1 MPLPALNDGL
11 QLSSG
16 LFWVSIDRDV
26 ITVTGS
32 DAKTYLHSQL
42 SQDIASM
49 QPGDVRVSLLLQPT
63 GKVDSLLRV
72 TCAAADRF
80 VLDCDPGFGEST
92 VARLSRFKIRVN
104 AEIEL
109 QRQTWRAV
117 RSTESAATT
126 NIAQSLDISGA
137 IPAWR
142 QDGTAVD
149 VFSQNMTLPSILREG
164 TEAEFAESRVRACWP
179 VMGTDITTEMIPAE
193 TSVVEVAV
201 SFTKGCYPGQELVE
215 RMDSRGS
222 TAPRRLC
229 RVICASG
236 VKVGD
241 EIVVNGEVVGKYT
254 TVSGMMALA
263 LIKRGVEISDP
274 YGEISPL

>member
-1 MPLPALNDGL
+1 MKNSLYWI
-11 QLSSG
+11 S
-16 LFWVSIDRDV
+16 VERDV

-49 QPGDVRVSLLLQPT
+49 KPGDVRMSLLLQPT
-63 GKVDSLLRV
+63 GKVVSLLRV

-80 VLDCDPGFGEST
+80 VLDCDLGFGEST

-104 AEIEL
+104 ADIDL
-109 QRQTWRAV
+109 QTQTWRAV
-117 RSTESAATT
+117 RSDTQ
-126 NIAQSLDISGA
+126 IHIDGA

-149 VFSQNMTLPSILREG
+149 VFSPNVTLPSSLREG
-164 TEAEFAESRVRACWP
+164 TESEFVESRIRACWP
-179 VMGTDITTEMIPAE
+179 VMGIDITTTMIPAE
-193 TSVVEVAV
+193 TGVVDVAV

-222 TAPRRLC
+222 MAKQRLC
-229 RVICASG
+229 RVNCVLG
-236 VKVGD
+236 TNPQD
-241 EIVVNGEVVGKYT
+241 EVLVNGELVGQYT
-254 TVSGMMALA
+254 TVANTIALA
-263 LIKRGVEISDP
+263 LIKRGIDVFDP
-274 YGEISPL
+274 FGETLPL

>member
-1 MPLPALNDGL
+1 MNNSLYWISV
-11 QLSSG
+11 Q
-16 LFWVSIDRDV
+16 RDV

-117 RSTESAATT
+117 RSTETAVLS
-126 NIAQSLDISGA
+126 IDGA

-149 VFSQNMTLPSILREG
+149 VFSPNMTLPSTLREG
-164 TEAEFAESRVRACWP
+164 TEAELLDSRVRALWP
-179 VMGTDITTEMIPAE
+179 EMGVDITTEMIPAE

-222 TAPRRLC
+222 MAPRRLC
-229 RVICASG
+229 RVNCASG
-236 VKVGD
+236 TRAQD
-241 EIVVNGEVVGKYT
+241 EVLVNGEVIGKYT

-274 YGEISPL
+274 YGEILPL

>member
-1 MPLPALNDGL
+1 MNNS
-11 QLSSG
+11 QLSN
-16 LFWVSIDRDV
+16 LWFWKSIERDV

-49 QPGDVRVSLLLQPT
+49 QPGDVRMSLLLQPT

-117 RSTESAATT
+117 RSTESALTT

-142 QDGTAVD
+142 CDGSAFD
-149 VFSQNMTLPSILREG
+149 IFSPTMVLPATLREG
-164 TEAEFAESRVRACWP
+164 TEAELLESRVRALWP
-179 VMGTDITTEMIPAE
+179 EMGVDITTEMIPAE
-193 TSVVEVAV
+193 TSVVDVAV

-222 TAPRRLC
+222 MAPRRLC
-229 RVICASG
+229 RVICASD

-241 EIVVNGEVVGKYT
+241 EVLVDGQAVGEYT
-254 TVSGMMALA
+254 TISGTVALA
-263 LIKRGVEISDP
+263 LIKRGVELIDP
-274 YGEISPL
+274 FGEN

>member
-1 MPLPALNDGL
+1 MNNSL
-11 QLSSG
+11 LSN
-16 LFWVSIDRDV
+16 LWFWKSIERDV

-49 QPGDVRVSLLLQPT
+49 QPGDVRMSLLLQPT

-117 RSTESAATT
+117 RSTESAARTD
-126 NIAQSLDISGA
+126 IAQSLDIGGA

-142 QDGTAVD
+142 CDGTAFD
-149 VFSQNMTLPSILREG
+149 FFSPTMVLPATLREG
-164 TEAEFAESRVRACWP
+164 TEAELLDSRVRALWP
-179 VMGTDITTEMIPAE
+179 EMGVDITAEMIPAE

-222 TAPRRLC
+222 MAPRRLC

-254 TVSGMMALA
+254 TVSDMMALA

>member
-1 MPLPALNDGL
+1 
-11 QLSSG
+11 LSDTWY
-16 LFWVSIDRDV
+16 WVSIERDV
-26 ITVTGS
+26 ITITGS

-42 SQDIASM
+42 SQDVASM
-49 QPGDVRVSLLLQPT
+49 QPGEVRSSLLLQPT

-104 AEIEL
+104 ADIEL
-109 QRQTWRAV
+109 QCQTWRAI
-117 RSTESAATT
+117 RTT
-126 NIAQSLDISGA
+126 SSVADLEKISQPFDVSGA

-142 QDGTAVD
+142 SDGTAFD
-149 VFSQNMTLPSILREG
+149 VFSPTMALPTTLREG
-164 TEAEFAESRVRACWP
+164 TRDEFVASRVRALWP
-179 VMGTDITTEMIPAE
+179 EMGVDITTDMIPAE
-193 TSVVEVAV
+193 TSVVDVAV

-222 TAPRRLC
+222 MAPRRLC
-229 RVICASG
+229 RVICAPG

-241 EIVVNGEVVGKYT
+241 DVVINDEIVGVFT
-254 TVSGMMALA
+254 TVAGDIALA
-263 LIKRGVEISDP
+263 LIKRGVELSDP
-274 YGEISPL
+274 IGENPTL

>member
-1 MPLPALNDGL
+1 MSDTWY
-11 QLSSG
+11 
-16 LFWVSIDRDV
+16 WVSIERDV
-26 ITVTGS
+26 ITITGS

-42 SQDIASM
+42 SQDVASM
-49 QPGDVRVSLLLQPT
+49 QPGEVRSSLLLQPT

-104 AEIEL
+104 ADIEL
-109 QRQTWRAV
+109 QCQTWRAI
-117 RSTESAATT
+117 RTT
-126 NIAQSLDISGA
+126 SSVADLEKISQPFDVSGA

-142 QDGTAVD
+142 SDGTAFD
-149 VFSQNMTLPSILREG
+149 VFSPTMALPTTLREG
-164 TEAEFAESRVRACWP
+164 TRDEFVASRVRALWP
-179 VMGTDITTEMIPAE
+179 EMGVDITTDMIPAE
-193 TSVVEVAV
+193 TSVVDVAV

-222 TAPRRLC
+222 MAPRRLC
-229 RVICASG
+229 RVICAPG

-241 EIVVNGEVVGKYT
+241 DVVINDEIVGVFT
-254 TVSGMMALA
+254 TVAGDIALA
-263 LIKRGVEISDP
+263 LIKRGVELSDP
-274 YGEISPL
+274 IGENPTL

>member
-1 MPLPALNDGL
+1 MSNLW
-11 QLSSG
+11 
-16 LFWVSIDRDV
+16 FWKSIERDV

-49 QPGDVRVSLLLQPT
+49 QPGDVRMSLLLQPT

-80 VLDCDPGFGEST
+80 VLDCDPGFGDST

-109 QRQTWRAV
+109 QHQTWRAV
-117 RSTESAATT
+117 RSTETAATT

-142 QDGTAVD
+142 CDGTAFD
-149 VFSQNMTLPSILREG
+149 FFSPTMVLPASLREG
-164 TEAEFAESRVRACWP
+164 TEAELLESRVRALWP
-179 VMGTDITTEMIPAE
+179 VMGVDITTEMIPAE
-193 TSVVEVAV
+193 TSVVDVAV

-229 RVICASG
+229 RVICASDA
-236 VKVGD
+236 KVGD
-241 EIVVNGEVVGKYT
+241 EVLVDGQSVGAYST
-254 TVSGMMALA
+254 ISGTVALA
-263 LIKRGVEISDP
+263 MIKRGVELIDP
-274 YGEISPL
+274 FGEN

>member
-1 MPLPALNDGL
+1 M
-11 QLSSG
+11 
-16 LFWVSIDRDV
+16 FWVSIERDV
-26 ITVTGS
+26 LTVTGS

-42 SQDIASM
+42 SQDIASL

-117 RSTESAATT
+117 RSLESDALS
-126 NIAQSLDISGA
+126 IEGA

-149 VFSQNMTLPSILREG
+149 VFSPTMTLPSTLREG
-164 TEAEFAESRVRACWP
+164 THSEFEEARVRALWP
-179 VMGTDITTEMIPAE
+179 VMGVDISTEMIPAE
-193 TSVVEVAV
+193 TSVVDVAV

-222 TAPRRLC
+222 MAPRRLC
-229 RVICASG
+229 RVSCATG
-236 VKVGD
+236 THPQD
-241 EIVVNGEVVGKYT
+241 EILVNGEVVGRYT
-254 TVSGMMALA
+254 TVANTIALA

-274 YGEISPL
+274 YGEILPL

>member
-1 MPLPALNDGL
+1 MNNSLYWISV
-11 QLSSG
+11 Q
-16 LFWVSIDRDV
+16 RDV

-104 AEIEL
+104 ADIEL

-117 RSTESAATT
+117 RSTESAAMT
-126 NIAQSLDISGA
+126 NIAQTLDISGA

-142 QDGTAVD
+142 CDGSAFD
-149 VFSQNMTLPSILREG
+149 IFSPTMVLPATLREG
-164 TEAEFAESRVRACWP
+164 TEAQLLESRVRALWP
-179 VMGTDITTEMIPAE
+179 EMGVDITTEMIPAE
-193 TSVVEVAV
+193 TGVVEVAV

-229 RVICASG
+229 RVTCVSDA
-236 VKVGD
+236 KVGD
-241 EIVVNGEVVGKYT
+241 EVLVDGQAVGAYT
-254 TVSGMMALA
+254 TISGTVALA
-263 LIKRGVEISDP
+263 LIKRGVDLIDP
-274 YGEISPL
+274 FGENKPL

>member
-1 MPLPALNDGL
+1 
-11 QLSSG
+11 
-16 LFWVSIDRDV
+16 
-26 ITVTGS
+26 
-32 DAKTYLHSQL
+32 
-42 SQDIASM
+42 M

-117 RSTESAATT
+117 RSTESHIPT
-126 NIAQSLDISGA
+126 NISQTLDISGA

-142 QDGTAVD
+142 GDGTAFD
-149 VFSQNMTLPSILREG
+149 IFSPTMVLPTTLREG
-164 TEAEFAESRVRACWP
+164 TEAEFLESRVRALWP
-179 VMGTDITTEMIPAE
+179 EMGVDITTEMIPAE
-193 TSVVEVAV
+193 TGVVDVAV

-222 TAPRRLC
+222 MAPRRLC
-229 RVICASG
+229 RVICVSG
-236 VKVGD
+236 TKVGD
-241 EIVVNGEVVGKYT
+241 QVLVNEEVVGTYT
-254 TVSGMMALA
+254 TVAGMIALA

-274 YGEISPL
+274 YGENPTL

>member
-1 MPLPALNDGL
+1 MSN
-11 QLSSG
+11 SS
-16 LFWVSIDRDV
+16 FWLAVKRDV

-49 QPGDVRVSLLLQPT
+49 QPGDVRVTLLLQPT

-80 VLDCDPGFGEST
+80 VLDCDPDFGEPT

-104 AEIEL
+104 ADIEL
-109 QRQTWRAV
+109 QTQTWRAV
-117 RSTESAATT
+117 RG
-126 NIAQSLDISGA
+126 NAQTVPIDGA

-142 QDGTAVD
+142 QDGTALD
-149 VFSQNMTLPSILREG
+149 VFSPNLTLPSMLREG
-164 TEAEFAESRVRACWP
+164 TESEFVEARVRALWP
-179 VMGTDITTEMIPAE
+179 QMGVDITAEMIPAE
-193 TSVVEVAV
+193 TSVVDVAV

-222 TAPRRLC
+222 MAPRRLC
-229 RVICASG
+229 RVHCASG

-241 EIVVNGEVVGKYT
+241 EVVVNNEVVGRYT
-254 TVSGMMALA
+254 TVAGTIALA
-263 LIKRGVEISDP
+263 LIKRGVSVSDP
-274 YGEISPL
+274 FGETLPL

>member
-1 MPLPALNDGL
+1 MSNLW
-11 QLSSG
+11 
-16 LFWVSIDRDV
+16 FWKSIERDV

-32 DAKTYLHSQL
+32 DAKSYLHSQL
-42 SQDIASM
+42 SQDLASM
-49 QPGDVRVSLLLQPT
+49 QPGDVRMSLLLQPT
-63 GKVDSLLRV
+63 GKIDSLLRV

-80 VLDCDPGFGEST
+80 VLDCDPGYGEST

-117 RSTESAATT
+117 RSTETAVLS
-126 NIAQSLDISGA
+126 IDGA

-142 QDGTAVD
+142 CDGSAFD
-149 VFSQNMTLPSILREG
+149 IFSPNLVMPPTVREG

-263 LIKRGVEISDP
+263 LIKRGVEINDP
-274 YGEISPL
+274 YGEN

>member
-1 MPLPALNDGL
+1 MNNSLYWISV
-11 QLSSG
+11 Q
-16 LFWVSIDRDV
+16 RDV

-117 RSTESAATT
+117 RSTESVATT
-126 NIAQSLDISGA
+126 NIAQTLDISGA

-142 QDGTAVD
+142 CDGSAFD
-149 VFSQNMTLPSILREG
+149 FFSPTMVLPATLREG
-164 TEAEFAESRVRACWP
+164 TEAELLDSRVRACWP

-222 TAPRRLC
+222 MAPRRLC
-229 RVICASG
+229 RVTCVSDA
-236 VKVGD
+236 KVGD
-241 EIVVNGEVVGKYT
+241 EVLVDGQAVGAYT
-254 TVSGMMALA
+254 TVSGTVALA
-263 LIKRGVEISDP
+263 LIKRGVEVIDP
-274 YGEISPL
+274 FGEN

>member
-1 MPLPALNDGL
+1 MNNSL
-11 QLSSG
+11 LSN
-16 LFWVSIDRDV
+16 LWFWKSIERDV

-117 RSTESAATT
+117 RSTESALTT

-142 QDGTAVD
+142 CDGTAFD
-149 VFSQNMTLPSILREG
+149 FFSPTMVLPATLREG
-164 TEAEFAESRVRACWP
+164 TEAELLESRVQALWP
-179 VMGTDITTEMIPAE
+179 EMGVDITAEMIPAE

-222 TAPRRLC
+222 MAPRRLC
-229 RVICASG
+229 RVNCASG
-236 VKVGD
+236 TLAQD
-241 EIVVNGEVVGKYT
+241 EVLVNGEVVGKYT
-254 TVSGMMALA
+254 TVSGMIALA

-274 YGEISPL
+274 YGEILPL

>member
-1 MPLPALNDGL
+1 M
-11 QLSSG
+11 
-16 LFWVSIDRDV
+16 
-26 ITVTGS
+26 TGS

-49 QPGDVRVSLLLQPT
+49 QPGDVRMSLLLQPT

-117 RSTESAATT
+117 RSTETAVLS
-126 NIAQSLDISGA
+126 IDGA

-142 QDGTAVD
+142 CDGSAFD
-149 VFSQNMTLPSILREG
+149 IFSPNLVMPPTVGEG

-222 TAPRRLC
+222 MAPRRLC
-229 RVICASG
+229 RVTCVSDA
-236 VKVGD
+236 KVGD
-241 EIVVNGEVVGKYT
+241 EVLVNGEVVGKYT

-263 LIKRGVEISDP
+263 LIKRGVEINDP
-274 YGEISPL
+274 YGEN

>member
-1 MPLPALNDGL
+1 LL
-11 QLSSG
+11 LSDAWY
-16 LFWVSIDRDV
+16 WVSIERDV
-26 ITVTGS
+26 ITITGS
-32 DAKTYLHSQL
+32 DAKSYLHSQL

-49 QPGDVRVSLLLQPT
+49 QPGDVRTSLLLQPT

-104 AEIEL
+104 ADIEL
-109 QRQTWRAV
+109 QRQTWRALRTV
-117 RSTESAATT
+117 SS
-126 NIAQSLDISGA
+126 IAGVTKTDQPFDAIGA

-142 QDGTAVD
+142 NDGTAFD
-149 VFSQNMTLPSILREG
+149 VFSPTMTLPATLREG
-164 TEAEFAESRVRACWP
+164 TQGEFVESRVRALWP
-179 VMGTDITTEMIPAE
+179 EMGVDITTEMIPAE
-193 TSVVEVAV
+193 TGVVDVAV

-222 TAPRRLC
+222 MAPRRLC
-229 RVICASG
+229 RVLCAPG
-236 VKVGD
+236 VKAGD
-241 EIVVNGEVVGKYT
+241 EVVVNNETAGVYT
-254 TVSGMMALA
+254 TVAGVNALA

-274 YGEISPL
+274 FGKILPL

>member
-1 MPLPALNDGL
+1 MNN
-11 QLSSG
+11 S
-16 LFWVSIDRDV
+16 LFWISVERDV

-49 QPGDVRVSLLLQPT
+49 EPGDVRVSLLLQPT

-80 VLDCDPGFGEST
+80 VLDCDPEFGEPT
-92 VARLSRFKIRVN
+92 VARLIRFKIRVN

-117 RSTESAATT
+117 RSTEPVGPT

-142 QDGTAVD
+142 CDGTAFD
-149 VFSQNMTLPSILREG
+149 IFSPTMVLPMTLREG
-164 TEAEFAESRVRACWP
+164 SADELLESRVRALWP
-179 VMGTDITTEMIPAE
+179 EMGVDITTEMIPAE

-222 TAPRRLC
+222 MAPRRLR
-229 RVICASG
+229 RVTCAPG
-236 VKVGD
+236 TLAQD
-241 EIVVNGEVVGKYT
+241 EVLVNGEVVGKYT
-254 TVSGMMALA
+254 TVAGLIALA

-274 YGEISPL
+274 YGEILPL

>member
-1 MPLPALNDGL
+1 
-11 QLSSG
+11 LSEAWY
-16 LFWVSIDRDV
+16 WVSIERDV
-26 ITVTGS
+26 ITITGS
-32 DAKTYLHSQL
+32 DAKSYLHSQL

-49 QPGDVRVSLLLQPT
+49 QPGEVRSSLLLQPT

-104 AEIEL
+104 ADIEL
-109 QRQTWRAV
+109 QRQTWRAI
-117 RSTESAATT
+117 RTT
-126 NIAQSLDISGA
+126 SSVADLEKISQPFDVSGA

-142 QDGTAVD
+142 SDGTAFD
-149 VFSQNMTLPSILREG
+149 VFSPTMALPTTLREG
-164 TEAEFAESRVRACWP
+164 TRDEFVASRVRALWP
-179 VMGTDITTEMIPAE
+179 EMGVDITTDMIPAE
-193 TSVVEVAV
+193 TSVVDVAV

-222 TAPRRLC
+222 MAPRRLC
-229 RVICASG
+229 RVICAPG

-241 EIVVNGEVVGKYT
+241 DVVINDEIVGVFT
-254 TVSGMMALA
+254 TVAGDIALA
-263 LIKRGVEISDP
+263 LIKRGVELSDP
-274 YGEISPL
+274 IGENPTL

>member
-1 MPLPALNDGL
+1 MNNSL
-11 QLSSG
+11 LSN
-16 LFWVSIDRDV
+16 LWFWKSIERDV

-117 RSTESAATT
+117 RSTESALTT

-142 QDGTAVD
+142 CDGTAFD
-149 VFSQNMTLPSILREG
+149 FFSPTMVLPATLREG
-164 TEAEFAESRVRACWP
+164 TEAELLESRVQALWP
-179 VMGTDITTEMIPAE
+179 EMGVDITAEMIPAE

-222 TAPRRLC
+222 MAPRRLC
-229 RVICASG
+229 RVNCASG
-236 VKVGD
+236 TLAQD
-241 EIVVNGEVVGKYT
+241 EVLVNGEVVGKYT
-254 TVSGMMALA
+254 TVSGMIALA

>member
-1 MPLPALNDGL
+1 MSDA
-11 QLSSG
+11 
-16 LFWVSIDRDV
+16 WYWISIERDV
-26 ITVTGS
+26 ITITGS
-32 DAKTYLHSQL
+32 DAKSYLHSQL

-49 QPGDVRVSLLLQPT
+49 QPGDVRTSLLLQPT

-109 QRQTWRAV
+109 QRQTWRAL
-117 RSTESAATT
+117 RTT
-126 NIAQSLDISGA
+126 SSVADLIKTDQPFDVSGA

-142 QDGTAVD
+142 NDGTAFD
-149 VFSQNMTLPSILREG
+149 IFSPTMTLPPSLREG
-164 TEAEFAESRVRACWP
+164 TQSEFVESRVRALWP
-179 VMGTDITTEMIPAE
+179 EMGVDITSEMIPAE
-193 TSVVEVAV
+193 TSVVDVAV

-222 TAPRRLC
+222 MAPRRLR
-229 RVICASG
+229 RVSCVPG
-236 VKVGD
+236 VKAGDEVVVDD
-241 EIVVNGEVVGKYT
+241 EIVGVHT
-254 TVSGMMALA
+254 TVAGVIAIA

-274 YGEISPL
+274 FEEILPL

>member
-1 MPLPALNDGL
+1 MNNSLYWISV
-11 QLSSG
+11 Q
-16 LFWVSIDRDV
+16 RDV

-117 RSTESAATT
+117 RSTETAVLT

-142 QDGTAVD
+142 CDGSAFD
-149 VFSQNMTLPSILREG
+149 IFSPTMVLPATLREG
-164 TEAEFAESRVRACWP
+164 TEAELLESRVRALWP
-179 VMGTDITTEMIPAE
+179 EMGVDITAEMIPAE

-222 TAPRRLC
+222 MAPRRLC
-229 RVICASG
+229 RVNCASG
-236 VKVGD
+236 TRAQD
-241 EIVVNGEVVGKYT
+241 EVLVNGEVVGKYT

-274 YGEISPL
+274 YGEILPL

>member
-1 MPLPALNDGL
+1 MNNSQMSNLW
-11 QLSSG
+11 
-16 LFWVSIDRDV
+16 FWKSIERDV

-49 QPGDVRVSLLLQPT
+49 QPGDVRMSLLLQPT

-117 RSTESAATT
+117 RSTERAVLS
-126 NIAQSLDISGA
+126 IDGA

-142 QDGTAVD
+142 HDGTAVD
-149 VFSQNMTLPSILREG
+149 VFSPNMTLPSTLREG
-164 TEAEFAESRVRACWP
+164 TEAELLDSRVRALWP
-179 VMGTDITTEMIPAE
+179 VMGIDITTEMIPAE
-193 TSVVEVAV
+193 TSVVDVAV

-222 TAPRRLC
+222 MAPRRLC
-229 RVICASG
+229 RVSCAPG
-236 VKVGD
+236 AHPQD
-241 EIVVNGEVVGKYT
+241 EIFVNGEVVGKYT
-254 TVSGMMALA
+254 TVSGMIALA

-274 YGEISPL
+274 FGEISPL

>member
-1 MPLPALNDGL
+1 
-11 QLSSG
+11 
-16 LFWVSIDRDV
+16 
-26 ITVTGS
+26 
-32 DAKTYLHSQL
+32 
-42 SQDIASM
+42 M
-49 QPGDVRVSLLLQPT
+49 QPGEVRTSLLLQPT

-117 RSTESAATT
+117 RSTETAVLS
-126 NIAQSLDISGA
+126 IDGA

-149 VFSQNMTLPSILREG
+149 VFSPNMTLPSTVREG
-164 TEAEFAESRVRACWP
+164 TAAEFAEARVRACWP
-179 VMGTDITTEMIPAE
+179 VMGIDITTEMIPAE

-222 TAPRRLC
+222 MAPRRLC
-229 RVICASG
+229 RVHCAPG
-236 VKVGD
+236 TLAQD
-241 EIVVNGEVVGKYT
+241 EVLMNGEVVGKYT
-254 TVSGMMALA
+254 TVAGMNALA
-263 LIKRGVEISDP
+263 LIKRGVAISDP
-274 YGEISPL
+274 FGEISPL

>member
-1 MPLPALNDGL
+1 MNN
-11 QLSSG
+11 S
-16 LFWVSIDRDV
+16 LFWISVQRDV

-42 SQDIASM
+42 SQDIATM

-63 GKVDSLLRV
+63 GKIDSLLRV

-80 VLDCDPGFGEST
+80 VLDCDPGFGEPT
-92 VARLSRFKIRVN
+92 MARLSRFKIRVN

-117 RSTESAATT
+117 RSTESVGPT

-142 QDGTAVD
+142 CDGTAFD
-149 VFSQNMTLPSILREG
+149 IFSPTMVLPATLREG
-164 TEAEFAESRVRACWP
+164 TPDELLESRVRALWP
-179 VMGTDITTEMIPAE
+179 EMGVDITTEMIPAE

-222 TAPRRLC
+222 MAPRRLR
-229 RVICASG
+229 RVTCAPG
-236 VKVGD
+236 TLVQD
-241 EIVVNGEVVGKYT
+241 EVLVNGEVVGKYT
-254 TVSGMMALA
+254 TVAGLIALA

-274 YGEISPL
+274 YGEMLPL

>member
-1 MPLPALNDGL
+1 M
-11 QLSSG
+11 
-16 LFWVSIDRDV
+16 

-49 QPGDVRVSLLLQPT
+49 QPGDVRTSLLLQPT
-63 GKVDSLLRV
+63 GKIDSLLRV

-80 VLDCDPGFGEST
+80 VLDCDPDFGEPT

-109 QRQTWRAV
+109 QRQTWRAI
-117 RSTESAATT
+117 RSNSSVADSA
-126 NIAQSLDISGA
+126 NIDQPLDVGGM

-142 QDGTAVD
+142 SDGTAFD
-149 VFSQNMTLPSILREG
+149 IFSPTMTLPATLREG
-164 TEAEFAESRVRACWP
+164 TQSEFVESRVRAMWP
-179 VMGTDITTEMIPAE
+179 VMGIDITTEMIPAE
-193 TSVVEVAV
+193 TSVADVAV

-222 TAPRRLC
+222 MAPRRLC
-229 RVICASG
+229 RVNCAPG
-236 VKVGD
+236 AKVGD
-241 EIVVNGEVVGKYT
+241 EVLVDNEIVGVYT
-254 TVSGMMALA
+254 TVIGNFALA
-263 LIKRGVEISDP
+263 LIKRGVLVSDP
-274 YGEISPL
+274 YGETPPL

>member
-1 MPLPALNDGL
+1 M
-11 QLSSG
+11 
-16 LFWVSIDRDV
+16 FWVSIERDV
-26 ITVTGS
+26 LTVTGS

-42 SQDIASM
+42 SQDIASL

-117 RSTESAATT
+117 RSLESVALS
-126 NIAQSLDISGA
+126 IEGA

-149 VFSQNMTLPSILREG
+149 VFSPTLTLPSTLREG
-164 TEAEFAESRVRACWP
+164 THSEFEEARVRALWP
-179 VMGTDITTEMIPAE
+179 VMGVDISTEMIPAE
-193 TSVVEVAV
+193 TSVVDVAV

-222 TAPRRLC
+222 MAPRRLC
-229 RVICASG
+229 RVSCATG
-236 VKVGD
+236 THPQD
-241 EIVVNGEVVGKYT
+241 EILVNGEVVGQYT
-254 TVSGMMALA
+254 TVANTIALA

-274 YGEISPL
+274 YGEILPL

>member
-1 MPLPALNDGL
+1 MNNS
-11 QLSSG
+11 QLSN
-16 LFWVSIDRDV
+16 LWFWKSIERDV

-49 QPGDVRVSLLLQPT
+49 QPGDVRMSLLLQPT

-117 RSTESAATT
+117 RSTESAVTT

-142 QDGTAVD
+142 CDGTAFD
-149 VFSQNMTLPSILREG
+149 VFSPTMVLPATLREG
-164 TEAEFAESRVRACWP
+164 TEAELLESRVRALWP
-179 VMGTDITTEMIPAE
+179 EMGVDITTEMIPAE
-193 TSVVEVAV
+193 TSVVDVAV

-222 TAPRRLC
+222 MAPRRLC
-229 RVICASG
+229 RVICAPG

-254 TVSGMMALA
+254 TVSGMIALA

-274 YGEISPL
+274 NGEISPL

>member
-1 MPLPALNDGL
+1 M
-11 QLSSG
+11 Q
-16 LFWVSIDRDV
+16 RDV

-49 QPGDVRVSLLLQPT
+49 QPGDVRMSLLLQPT

-117 RSTESAATT
+117 RSTETAVLS
-126 NIAQSLDISGA
+126 IDGA

-142 QDGTAVD
+142 CDGSAFD
-149 VFSQNMTLPSILREG
+149 IFSPNLVMPPTVREG

-222 TAPRRLC
+222 MAPRRLC
-229 RVICASG
+229 RVTCVSDA
-236 VKVGD
+236 KVGD
-241 EIVVNGEVVGKYT
+241 EVLVNGEVVGKYT

-263 LIKRGVEISDP
+263 LIKRGVEINDP
-274 YGEISPL
+274 YGEN